1 MKDTIVSSIHAN
13 DGRESARGKFSLG
26 TRLFILFFALLIASV
41 VAVGASSYI
50 KAKNMSIETI
60 ENRLEREAEIMGYI
74 AENLKFV
81 YVSDEAYFK
90 QQLEAN
96 VRSQQKKLENDG
108 ITSDFYSIVDGKT
121 TPFKVSQKSGEPI
134 SKETIASIEK
144 AKNGVIHENING
156 SDYTIAFKEMKEING
171 IYVLLIPTD
180 SYMQSVTEML
190 YFTIAVI
197 LISMIVGAVLI
208 SLFVKKVTKPLNQL
222 RSTMKKVREG
232 RLQSSPTIETTIPE
246 IVSLHK
252 SYNSMI
258 GQMMKMVH
266 ELTETT
272 KELES
277 TGDKLKDSSQDA
289 LASSQQLVSSINL
302 VKIGA
307 EQTAAS
313 SETSV
318 SRFRDMKEITEV
330 VLANMENVF
339 SSSASMNDSA
349 GQGDKNIGLLISTIQ
364 SFETDFNH
372 LTKTIHQVK
381 EYSTSITNLVG
392 MVKAIADQT
401 KLLSLNASIEAAR
414 AGESGKGFAVVAN
427 EVRNLAEQATTTTDE
442 ISQAIANM
450 EKITI
455 GATEEFDFMHAKIET
470 NLSMASSARLSLDE
484 LMKEI
489 SDVSQ
494 KLHSMQGELKNL
506 EHTLPQLAHEAES
519 FSAVSQ
525 ETLASAEEMLSAS
538 DIQMKR
544 MESTDQIGLKLNHL
558 ARSLAQITQQFRIE
572 ENK

>member
-1 MKDTIVSSIHAN
+1 MEETLSSSLQSKNGQEKAA
-13 DGRESARGKFSLG
+13 SKLSLG
-26 TRLFILFFALLIASV
+26 TRLFILFFSLLIASV
-41 VAVGASSYI
+41 VSVGASSYI
-50 KAKNMSIETI
+50 KAKNMAIETF

-96 VRSQQKKLENDG
+96 VRAQQKKLENDG
-108 ITSDFYSIVDGKT
+108 ITSDFYYLADGKV
-121 TPFKVSQKSGEPI
+121 TPFKVSQKSGGSF
-134 SKETIASIEK
+134 SKETIAGIERSK
-144 AKNGVIHENING
+144 SGVIHEKING
-156 SDYTIAFKEMKEING
+156 SDYTVAFQEMKEING
-171 IYVLLIPTD
+171 IYILLIPTD
-180 SYMQSVTEML
+180 TYMQPVHSML
-190 YFTIAVI
+190 YFTLAVI
-197 LISMIVGAVLI
+197 AISMVAATVLI
-208 SLFVKKVTKPLNQL
+208 SLFVRKITKPLNHL
-222 RSTMKKVREG
+222 RSTMRKVREG
-232 RLQSSPTIETTIPE
+232 SLQISPAIETTIPE
-246 IVSLHK
+246 MVSLHK

-258 GQMMKMVH
+258 EQMMRMVH

-277 TGDKLKDSSQDA
+277 TGDELKDSSKDA
-289 LASSQQLVSSINL
+289 LASSQQLVSAINL
-302 VKIGA
+302 VKTGA

-318 SRFRDMKEITEV
+318 SSFRDMKDMMEA
-330 VLANMENVF
+330 VLANMESVF
-339 SSSASMNDSA
+339 SSSAAMNDSA
-349 GQGDKNIGLLISTIQ
+349 GQGDKNIGQLISTIQ
-364 SFETDFNH
+364 SFETDFKH
-372 LTKTIHQVK
+372 LTYTIHQVK
-381 EYSTSITNLVG
+381 EYSLSITNLVG

-427 EVRNLAEQATTTTDE
+427 EVRNLAEQSAKTTEE
-442 ISQAIANM
+442 ISQAITNM

-455 GATEEFDFMHAKIET
+455 GATEEFDFMHSKIET

-484 LMKEI
+484 LMQEI

-494 KLHSMQGELKNL
+494 KLHSMQGELENL
-506 EHTLPQLAHEAES
+506 EHTLPQLAHEADS
-519 FSAVSQ
+519 FLAVSQ

-558 ARSLAQITQQFRIE
+558 AKSLAQITQQFRIE

>member
-1 MKDTIVSSIHAN
+1 MKDTILSSLQAK
-13 DGRESARGKFSLG
+13 DRQEGAQGKLSLG
-26 TRLFILFFALLIASV
+26 ARLFILFFSLLIASV
-41 VAVGASSYI
+41 VSVGASSYI
-50 KAKNMSIETI
+50 KAKNMAIETI

-96 VRSQQKKLENDG
+96 VRSQQKKLKNDG

-121 TPFKVSQKSGEPI
+121 TPFKVSQKSGETFT
-134 SKETIASIEK
+134 KGTIAAIEK
-144 AKNGVIHENING
+144 AKNGVIHENISG
-156 SDYTIAFKEMKEING
+156 SDYTVAFQEMKEING
-171 IYVLLIPTD
+171 IYVLLIPTT
-180 SYMQSVTEML
+180 SYMQPVTEML
-190 YFTIAVI
+190 YFTIAIIVV
-197 LISMIVGAVLI
+197 SMIVGAVLI
-208 SLFVKKVTKPLNQL
+208 SLFVRKVTKPLNHL

-232 RLQSSPTIETTIPE
+232 CLQSSPTIETTIPE

-258 GQMMKMVH
+258 EQMMSMVH

-272 KELES
+272 MELGS
-277 TGDKLKDSSQDA
+277 TGNELKDSSQDA

-330 VLANMENVF
+330 VLANMESVF

-349 GQGDKNIGLLISTIQ
+349 GQGDKNIGQLISTIQ

-381 EYSTSITNLVG
+381 EYSISITNLVG

-427 EVRNLAEQATTTTDE
+427 EVRNLAEQATTTTEE

-455 GATEEFDFMHAKIET
+455 GATKEFDFMHAKIET

-484 LMKEI
+484 LMQEI

-494 KLHSMQGELKNL
+494 KLHSMQGELVNL
-506 EHTLPQLAHEAES
+506 KHTLPLLAHEADS
-519 FSAVSQ
+519 FLAVSQ

-544 MESTDQIGLKLNHL
+544 MENTDQIGFKLNQL
-558 ARSLAQITQQFRIE
+558 AKSLTQITQQFRIE

>member
-1 MKDTIVSSIHAN
+1 MEETLSSSLQSKNGQEKAA
-13 DGRESARGKFSLG
+13 SKLSLG
-26 TRLFILFFALLIASV
+26 TRLFILFFSLLIASV
-41 VAVGASSYI
+41 VSVGASSYI
-50 KAKNMSIETI
+50 KAKNMAIETF

-96 VRSQQKKLENDG
+96 VRAQQKKLENDG
-108 ITSDFYSIVDGKT
+108 ITSDFYYLADGKV
-121 TPFKVSQKSGEPI
+121 TPFKVSQKAGGSF
-134 SKETIASIEK
+134 SKEAIAGIEK
-144 AKNGVIHENING
+144 SKSGVIHEKING
-156 SDYTIAFKEMKEING
+156 SDYTVAFQEMKEING
-171 IYVLLIPTD
+171 IYILLIPTD
-180 SYMQSVTEML
+180 TYMQPVHSML
-190 YFTIAVI
+190 YFTLAVI
-197 LISMIVGAVLI
+197 AISMVAATVLI
-208 SLFVKKVTKPLNQL
+208 SLFVRKITKPLNHL
-222 RSTMKKVREG
+222 RSTMRKVREG
-232 RLQSSPTIETTIPE
+232 SLQISPAIETTIPE
-246 IVSLHK
+246 MVSLHK

-258 GQMMKMVH
+258 EQMMRMVH

-277 TGDKLKDSSQDA
+277 TGDELKDSSKDA
-289 LASSQQLVSSINL
+289 LASSQQLVSAINL
-302 VKIGA
+302 VKTGA

-318 SRFRDMKEITEV
+318 SSFRDMKDMMEA
-330 VLANMENVF
+330 VLANMESVF
-339 SSSASMNDSA
+339 SSSAAMNDSA
-349 GQGDKNIGLLISTIQ
+349 GQGDKNIGQLISTIQ
-364 SFETDFNH
+364 SFETDFKH
-372 LTKTIHQVK
+372 LTYTIHQVK
-381 EYSTSITNLVG
+381 EYSLSITNLVG

-427 EVRNLAEQATTTTDE
+427 EVRNLAEQSAKTTEE
-442 ISQAIANM
+442 ISQAITNM

-455 GATEEFDFMHAKIET
+455 GATEEFDFMHSKIET

-484 LMKEI
+484 LMQEI

-494 KLHSMQGELKNL
+494 KLHSMQGELENL
-506 EHTLPQLAHEAES
+506 EHTLPQLAHEADS
-519 FSAVSQ
+519 FLAVSQ

-558 ARSLAQITQQFRIE
+558 AKSLAQITQQFRME

>member
-1 MKDTIVSSIHAN
+1 MEETLSSSLQSKNGQEKAA
-13 DGRESARGKFSLG
+13 SKLSLG
-26 TRLFILFFALLIASV
+26 TRLFILFFSLLIASV
-41 VAVGASSYI
+41 VSVGASSYI
-50 KAKNMSIETI
+50 KAKNMAIETF

-96 VRSQQKKLENDG
+96 VRAQQKKLENDG
-108 ITSDFYSIVDGKT
+108 ITSDFYYLADGIV
-121 TPFKVSQKSGEPI
+121 TPFKVSQKSGGSF
-134 SKETIASIEK
+134 SKEMIASIERSK
-144 AKNGVIHENING
+144 SGVIHEKING
-156 SDYTIAFKEMKEING
+156 SDYTIAFQEMKEING
-171 IYVLLIPTD
+171 IYILLIPTD
-180 SYMQSVTEML
+180 TYMQPVHSML
-190 YFTIAVI
+190 YFTLAVI
-197 LISMIVGAVLI
+197 AISMVAATVLI
-208 SLFVKKVTKPLNQL
+208 SLFVRKITKPLNHL
-222 RSTMKKVREG
+222 RSTMRKVREG
-232 RLQSSPTIETTIPE
+232 SLQISPAIETTIPE
-246 IVSLHK
+246 MVSLHK

-258 GQMMKMVH
+258 EQMMRMVH

-277 TGDKLKDSSQDA
+277 TGDELKDSSKDA
-289 LASSQQLVSSINL
+289 LASSQQLVSAINL
-302 VKIGA
+302 VKTGA

-318 SRFRDMKEITEV
+318 SSFRDMKDMMEA
-330 VLANMENVF
+330 VLANMESVF
-339 SSSASMNDSA
+339 SSSAAMNDSA
-349 GQGDKNIGLLISTIQ
+349 GQGDKNIGQLISTIQ
-364 SFETDFNH
+364 SFETDFKH
-372 LTKTIHQVK
+372 LTYTIHQVK
-381 EYSTSITNLVG
+381 EYSLSITNLVG

-427 EVRNLAEQATTTTDE
+427 EVRNLAEQSAKTTEE
-442 ISQAIANM
+442 ISQAITNM

-455 GATEEFDFMHAKIET
+455 GATEEFDFMHSKIET

-484 LMKEI
+484 LMQEI
-489 SDVSQ
+489 SNVSQ
-494 KLHSMQGELKNL
+494 KLHSMQGELENL
-506 EHTLPQLAHEAES
+506 EHTLPQLAHEADS
-519 FSAVSQ
+519 FLAVSQ

-558 ARSLAQITQQFRIE
+558 AKSLAQITQQFRIE